1 MNFIVKLKFFV
12 LVSIAISSLAASPA
26 QKLENFLLSGS
37 QNNLDESV
45 IKPEDVY
52 SSRVRWAVNQAYDSQ
67 INGNN
72 NLRDKFLS
80 LALVYL
86 EGDQFENFMRQ
97 QRARVNR
104 VPRSAV
110 NSDALARSSASKIK
124 KFSRLYGESGFL
136 NDLVDKENQL
146 KIDAAVDKS
155 LQMETWF
162 IAMLEKMGI
171 LSKNYKE
178 LNDKLR
184 SKFPHLSKDQ
194 LTDHLIKQSARLTA
208 GVGFVG
214 ALPGVFPGAGTATQI
229 AVNVGTMVPDM
240 IFLFKKQATLIFRIA
255 EIYGKDLKEEERV
268 TEALILFGVASGVTA
283 ATRALQQYL
292 ENGITIYVREKI
304 SNAFVAGA
312 VQKVG
317 ALNPILGDIL
327 ETLFAKKFISE
338 AAVERGVVGLI
349 PLVGAGVSGSMNYM
363 FTRKVGQVARVF
375 YREDPSNRLEAL
387 NNMRLPKVELA
398 MFRGLVMMMNAD
410 KVQSPVEVLAIE
422 KVVARFPHNHKIVQ
436 RLIAGDQELLD
447 KLDYDIS
454 GESINVKE
462 QILQSVISLSYV
474 DSEKGPEEVDLQ
486 SKMIE
491 KFDIPKKVANDVEIF
506 VKTDNNIA
514 GDGLLGMVKAA
525 YHKYKKLIGVQQ
537 SPKF

>member
-1 MNFIVKLKFFV
+1 MHFKSKLVVCLLLGVFSQIF
-12 LVSIAISSLAASPA
+12 ASSPVY
-26 QKLENFLLSGS
+26 KLENFLLTET
-37 QNNLDESV
+37 QDRLDETV
-45 IKPEDVY
+45 ISSKDVY
-52 SSRVRWAVNQAYDSQ
+52 SSRVRWAINQAYASQ
-67 INGNN
+67 DNGRND
-72 NLRDKFLS
+72 LRDKFLS

-86 EGDQFENFMRQ
+86 EGDQFENFLRQ
-97 QRARVNR
+97 EQARFNR
-104 VPRSAV
+104 SPRSA
-110 NSDALARSSASKIK
+110 ASSESVSRQTEEKSK
-124 KFSRLYGESGFL
+124 KFSRLYGEDGLIGGLS
-136 NDLVDKENQL
+136 DKKNQQM
-146 KIDAAVDKS
+146 IDGAVNKNV
-155 LQMETWF
+155 QMEAWF

-194 LTDHLIKQSARLTA
+194 LTDHLINQSARLTA

-255 EIYGKDLKEEERV
+255 EIYGKDLKEEERI
-268 TEALILFGVASGVTA
+268 TEALILFGVASGVSA

-304 SNAFVAGA
+304 SQAFVAGA
-312 VQKVG
+312 VHKVG

-410 KVQSPVEVLAIE
+410 NVQSPVEILAIE
-422 KVVARFPHNHKIVQ
+422 KVVSRFPHNHKIVQ
-436 RLIAGDQELLD
+436 RLISGDQELME

-454 GESINVKE
+454 NESINVKQ
-462 QILQSVISLSYV
+462 QILQSVVSLSYV

-486 SKMIE
+486 TKMIE
-491 KFDIPKKVANDVEIF
+491 KFGISQKIANDVEIF
-506 VKTDNNIA
+506 VKTDNNA
-514 GDGLLGMVKAA
+514 SGNGLLGMVKSA
-525 YHKYKKLIGVQQ
+525 YHKYKKLIGAQDEVE
-537 SPKF
+537 F

>member
-1 MNFIVKLKFFV
+1 MKFNSNL
-12 LVSIAISSLAASPA
+12 LVVMILGVCIKVFASSPVHN
-26 QKLENFLLSGS
+26 LENFLLNQS
-37 QNNLDESV
+37 QNHLDETV
-45 IKPEDVY
+45 ISSQDVY
-52 SSRVRWAVNQAYDSQ
+52 SSRVRWAVDQAYLSQ
-67 INGNN
+67 DEGNN
-72 NLRDKFLS
+72 ELRDKFLS

-86 EGDQFENFMRQ
+86 EGDQFENFLRQ
-97 QRARVNR
+97 EQARFNR
-104 VPRSAV
+104 SPRSALGSDSLV
-110 NSDALARSSASKIK
+110 RNSDSKIK
-124 KFSRLYGESGFL
+124 KFSRLYGEEGLIGGLS
-136 NDLVDKENQL
+136 NDKNQKL
-146 KIDAAVDKS
+146 IDGAVNKNI
-155 LQMETWF
+155 QMETWF

-184 SKFPHLSKDQ
+184 AKFPHLSKDQ
-194 LTDHLIKQSARLTA
+194 LTDHLINQSARLTA

-255 EIYGKDLKEEERV
+255 EIYGKDLKEEERI
-268 TEALILFGVASGVTA
+268 TEALILFGVASGVSA

-292 ENGITIYVREKI
+292 ENGITIYAREKI
-304 SNAFVAGA
+304 SKTFVAGA

-338 AAVERGVVGLI
+338 TAVERGVVGLI

-363 FTRKVGQVARVF
+363 FTRKVGRVARVF

-410 KVQSPVEVLAIE
+410 KVQSPVEILAIE

-436 RLIAGDQELLD
+436 RLISGDEELMQ

-454 GESINVKE
+454 NESINVKE

-491 KFDIPKKVANDVEIF
+491 KFDIPQKVANDVEIF
-506 VKTDNNIA
+506 VKTDSNAKGN
-514 GDGLLGMVKAA
+514 GLLGMVKAA
-525 YHKYKKLIGVQQ
+525 YHKYKKLIGAQEVAE
-537 SPKF
+537 F